1 MFHCCSSN
9 QVVVEMK
16 LEMKRERDRDGD
28 WIQMEVAV
36 LDCTHRIS
44 LPVSN
49 ANCNGLIGSGS
60 LFFDNLFVL
69 SRR

>member
-9 QVVVEMK
+9 QAVVEME
-16 LEMKRERDRDGD
+16 LELNRERWRDEIGL
-28 WIQMEVAV
+28 EVAV

-49 ANCNGLIGSGS
+49 AVMYWLDWILDS
-60 LFFDNLFVL
+60 LNI
-69 SRR
+69 S